1 MKKFTIM
8 AFAFVLTATMFAGCR
23 RNPDTTGSTAAPT
36 TKPAATAAPTTK
48 PAATQPTA
56 TKPAETTRPDGTG
69 VLPDAT
75 DLMPSGTTG
84 TEMPRSHR
92 GPRY

>member
-1 MKKFTIM
+1 MKKFSVIALTI
-8 AFAFVLTATMFAGCR
+8 VLVAALFAGCR
-23 RNPDTTGSTAAPT
+23 RNTETTGSTPAPGTTTTAPT
-36 TKPAATAAPTTK
+36 TKP
-48 PAATQPTA
+48 A

-75 DLMPSGTTG
+75 DLMPSGTSAP
-84 TEMPRSHR
+84 EMSRSHR

>member
-1 MKKFTIM
+1 MKKFSVI
-8 AFAFVLTATMFAGCR
+8 ALAIVLVAALFAGCR
-23 RNPDTTGSTAAPT
+23 RNTETTGSTPAPGTTTTAPT
-36 TKPAATAAPTTK
+36 TKP
-48 PAATQPTA
+48 A

-75 DLMPSGTTG
+75 DLMPSGTSAPD
-84 TEMPRSHR
+84 MSRSHR

>member
-1 MKKFTIM
+1 MKKFSVIALTI
-8 AFAFVLTATMFAGCR
+8 VLVAALFAGCR
-23 RNPDTTGSTAAPT
+23 RNTETTGSTPAPGTTTTAPT
-36 TKPAATAAPTTK
+36 TKP
-48 PAATQPTA
+48 A

-75 DLMPSGTTG
+75 DLMPSGTSAPD
-84 TEMPRSHR
+84 MSRSHR

>member
-1 MKKFTIM
+1 MKKFT
-8 AFAFVLTATMFAGCR
+8 VLAIAVLLVATLFTGCR
-23 RNPDTTGSTAAPT
+23 RNPDTTGSTATTTNPTVTTAPV
-36 TKPAATAAPTTK
+36 TKPTEKPT
-48 PAATQPTA
+48 

-75 DLMPSGTTG
+75 DLVPDMTTG
-84 TEMPRSHR
+84 TSAARGSM